1 MPTPRPQHEIRLLFA
16 AAAEGSQR
24 VSLTDGDGTPIGV
37 EQSFTPFLSDADYEK
52 LRWYLEE
59 YMELPDGGAVVR
71 AEKIEAELAG
81 WGRRLHDAIFS
92 APANR
97 AALDALLAAPEPR
110 ELTIASS
117 DADLLRL
124 PWELLA
130 DAAGKL
136 ALRVSLRR
144 QLAVPKELIGRTTK
158 LPLRILYLVSRP
170 DDSGFLDP
178 RLTTKALLAAIDP
191 LGEAVQLDLCRPPT
205 LARLGEMLRAAQQ
218 AGKDYDVVHFD
229 GHGNFLPEMQIGA
242 LCFEQ
247 SDDGSGDSRTDPVA
261 ADRLGDLLAQHRIP
275 LVVLEA
281 CRSATVGKTLIFRS
295 VAPRLLQS
303 GVGSVVAMGHAVH
316 VEAARIL
323 LDAFYRELAS
333 GTSIG
338 HAVAQGRSALV
349 SSPMRWLESGPA
361 ARTVKLEDWF
371 LPQLY
376 QRGLDEPLLP
386 ADLASQQSLRQYDL
400 FLSHNHNDSAR
411 VEALA
416 RTLSESHGL
425 RIWLDKWECRPGKLE
440 PQCAAGIANSR
451 FTVVAGS
458 RRALKSKWVD
468 WEINKHLEL
477 NPDADRLLPLK
488 LERLQLPLDLDGL
501 LWVDFTDPKQD
512 GDNAAQ
518 LARLIR
524 STDAAE
530 ARRRRGYRPP
540 ARQRDEHGPE
550 YGPFPP
556 PPAYGFHGRA
566 RELLTLE
573 RALCRPP
580 HSQRGIVV
588 HAMGGMGKTA
598 LASEAAAWWTRSGLF
613 RDGACFVSFEQ
624 FTSAE
629 RVVQVFGCY
638 IAGENFN
645 QLPPGEQRRRAIEFM
660 QQQQVLLV
668 WDNFESTLPQFNDA
682 ASPYTDDERRRLA
695 ELFADLTRGPGRG
708 AVLVTCR
715 PGETGLPGARRQE
728 LHGLAR
734 ADSLWLLAE
743 ILQRHHQKLSDPRLS
758 RERLA
763 PLLDDLADHPLS
775 IELVGPHLQTLAPE
789 AIRADFAKF
798 LARFEQDAPPAPDGE
813 KGRNSSL
820 LASLEFSRRHLS
832 AAAQDA
838 LPWLGLFR
846 GGVFEAVLLDV
857 SPLDPEAWEAIRDE
871 LQGIALVRVEDE
883 IQIANRPFLRF
894 HPTLAAAAADDRLA
908 QQPETRRRFVDVY
921 GAVRQMLHTMLA
933 GSQSRAA
940 LAILDREEAN
950 YRCAVRWAIGEGMF
964 RHAAGLGATFCDYL
978 EMSGRL
984 RERDAWVSMLR
995 DATQQ
1000 GAFTEEAVHYERQAA
1015 WTRFRQGDPQ
1025 GAVAQLQA
1033 LVEQLR
1039 STSEFDP
1046 AFQLAS
1052 AVGDW
1057 GKLLLHAGASSQATP
1072 ILHEAVGLWETLV
1085 EKEAGQTWEALL
1097 ATGEPARASNELGSL
1112 AAALGDL
1119 ANALRNT
1126 GRNDEALA
1134 VAETSVRINT
1144 ARGYQRGLAAGHC
1157 QCASILMAAGRHD
1170 EADARYDLALAGA
1183 RELGDQDLEGTTLQ
1197 HQGGLAVERGQFPR
1211 AGALY
1216 QQALKRFQ
1224 AAGDQAAMMQTY
1236 NSLGVVEQ
1244 NAGRLPEA
1252 RAWYE
1257 KSRQM
1262 AVALKDQRGLG
1273 QAAQNLG
1280 ILCQDEGEAARAQ
1293 GDEAAAR
1300 RSFNTAL
1307 ASVDESLRIKKA
1319 LGNQPGEASSLFQLA
1334 RIHLHLGNLA
1344 AAEHNAHAAR
1354 QIRESL
1360 GRNDVWKDY
1369 NSLSEIAAAR
1379 DAPAAAAEWAEK
1391 RDAKLAEVERLAG
1404 GGSGVP
1410 IQMLQALQALTV
1422 ACARTGFRDQRLAP
1436 DAEEA
1441 LGTLDGYPA
1450 PFSLFSAALRQ
1461 LAAGQIPAIPDALSS
1476 ELQQILAAIVE
1487 AIRKA

>member
-1 MPTPRPQHEIRLLFA
+1 MPTARPLHEIRLVFT

-37 EQSFTPFLSDADYEK
+37 EQSFTPFLSEADYEK

-71 AEKIEAELAG
+71 ATRIEAELAG

-117 DADLLRL
+117 DADVLRL

-191 LGEAVQLDLCRPPT
+191 LGEAVQLDFCRPPT
-205 LARLGEMLRAAQQ
+205 LGRLGEMLRAAQQ

-229 GHGNFLPEMQIGA
+229 GHGSFLPEMQIGA

-247 SDDGSGDSRTDPVA
+247 SDDGSGDSRTDSVA

-295 VAPRLLQS
+295 VAPCLLQS
-303 GVGSVVAMGHAVH
+303 GVGSVLAMGHAVH

-349 SSPMRWLESGPA
+349 TSPMRWLESGPA
-361 ARTVKLEDWF
+361 ARTVKLDDWF

-425 RIWLDKWECRPGKLE
+425 RVWLDKWECRPGKLE

-468 WEINKHLEL
+468 WEITKHLEL

-488 LERLQLPLDLDGL
+488 LEPLQLPPNLEDQ
-501 LWVDFTDPKQD
+501 LWVDFSDPKQD
-512 GDNAAQ
+512 GDSAAQ

-524 STDAAE
+524 STDAAA

-540 ARQRDEHGPE
+540 ARQRDEHGP
-550 YGPFPP
+550 FPQ

-580 HSQRGIVV
+580 QSQRGIVV

-598 LASEAAAWWTRSGLF
+598 LANEAADWWTRSGLF

-638 IAGENFN
+638 VAGENFN
-645 QLPPGEQRRRAIEFM
+645 HLPPGEQRRRAIEFM

-682 ASPYTDDERRRLA
+682 ASPYTDDERHRLA

-715 PGETGLPGARRQE
+715 PGETGLPGARSHE
-728 LHGLAR
+728 LLGLAR

-775 IELVGPHLQTLAPE
+775 IELVGPHLRTLTPE
-789 AIRADFAKF
+789 AIRTDFAQL
-798 LARFEQDAPPAPDGE
+798 LARFEQDAPLAPDGE

-838 LPWLGLFR
+838 LSWLGLFR
-846 GGVFEAVLLDV
+846 GGVFEDNLLDV
-857 SPLDPEAWEAIRDE
+857 SQLRPEAWEAIRDE
-871 LQGIALVRVEDE
+871 LQGIALVRVENE

-921 GAVRQMLHTMLA
+921 GAVRQMLHKALT

-950 YRCAVRWAIGEGMF
+950 YRCAVRWAIGDGRIPE
-964 RHAAGLGATFCDYL
+964 AARLGETFSRYL
-978 EMSGRL
+978 ERSGRL

-1000 GAFTEEAVHYERQAA
+1000 GGFTAEAADYERQAA
-1015 WTRFRQGDPQ
+1015 WTRFQQGDPQ
-1025 GAVAQLQA
+1025 GAVEQLQA
-1033 LVEQLR
+1033 LVERLR
-1039 STSEFDP
+1039 STSEFDGGFP
-1046 AFQLAS
+1046 LAT
-1052 AVGDW
+1052 AVGTL
-1057 GKLLLHAGASSQATP
+1057 GRVLHHAGASSQAIP
-1072 ILHEAVGLWETLV
+1072 ILREAVGIWKALV
-1085 EKEAGQTWEALL
+1085 EKEAGQIWEALL
-1097 ATGEPARASNELGSL
+1097 AIGEPARAASELANLS
-1112 AAALGDL
+1112 ATLGDL
-1119 ANALRNT
+1119 ANALSST

-1134 VAETSVRINT
+1134 VAETGLRIQT
-1144 ARGYQRGLAAGHC
+1144 ARGSQRNIAAAHGR
-1157 QCASILMAAGRHD
+1157 CASILMAAGRHD
-1170 EADARYDLALAGA
+1170 EADARYDLALAA
-1183 RELGDQDLEGTTLQ
+1183 TRDAGDQGLEGGLLQ
-1197 HQGGLAVERGQFPR
+1197 HQGGLAVERGQLAR

-1224 AAGDQAAMMQTY
+1224 AAGDQGATMGIY
-1236 NSLGVVEQ
+1236 ISLGCVEH
-1244 NAGRLPEA
+1244 NAGCLAEA
-1252 RAWYE
+1252 RAWHE

-1262 AVALKDQRGLG
+1262 AVALQDQRGLG
-1273 QAAQNLG
+1273 AAAQNLG
-1280 ILCQDEGEAARAQ
+1280 IVCQLEGEAARAQ

-1300 RSFNTAL
+1300 RSFEAAL
-1307 ASVDESLRIKKA
+1307 ASVEESLRIKKA
-1319 LGNQPGEASSLFQLA
+1319 FGNQPKVAGSLGQLA
-1334 RIHLHLGNLA
+1334 QVHLRLGNLP
-1344 AAEHNAHAAR
+1344 AAEHHAHAAR
-1354 QIRESL
+1354 QIGESL
-1360 GRNDVWKDY
+1360 GLNDVWKDY
-1369 NSLSEIAAAR
+1369 DTLSEIAAAR
-1379 DAPAAAAEWAEK
+1379 QDRAAAANWAQK
-1391 RDAKLAEVERLAG
+1391 RDAKLAEIKRLAG
-1404 GGSGVP
+1404 GGGGV
-1410 IQMLQALQALTV
+1410 
-1422 ACARTGFRDQRLAP
+1422 
-1436 DAEEA
+1436 
-1441 LGTLDGYPA
+1441 
-1450 PFSLFSAALRQ
+1450 
-1461 LAAGQIPAIPDALSS
+1461 
-1476 ELQQILAAIVE
+1476 
-1487 AIRKA
+1487 